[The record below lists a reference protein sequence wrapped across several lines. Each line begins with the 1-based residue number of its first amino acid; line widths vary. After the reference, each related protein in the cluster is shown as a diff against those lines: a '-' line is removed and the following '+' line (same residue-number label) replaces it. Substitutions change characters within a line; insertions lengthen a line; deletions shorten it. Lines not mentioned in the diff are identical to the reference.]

1 MDPHT
6 YVSFLDIMV
15 ELRSL
20 YKANAIEEAIEV
32 HNLSHASLWALIL
45 TDSIT
50 D

>member
-20 YKANAIEEAIEV
+20 YKANVIEEAIEV
-32 HNLSHASLWALIL
+32 GQTIWHHVIHGLN
-45 TDSIT
+45 
-50 D
+50 